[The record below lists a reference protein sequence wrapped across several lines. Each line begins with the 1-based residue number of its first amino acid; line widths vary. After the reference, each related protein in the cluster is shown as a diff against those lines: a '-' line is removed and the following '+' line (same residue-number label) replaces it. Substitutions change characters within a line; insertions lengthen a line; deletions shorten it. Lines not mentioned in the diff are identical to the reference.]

1 MSLLSWK
8 QKKQKQ
14 KQKQKQKKQKDL
26 KKKNHHFD
34 VLVNQEGVTWHFF

>member
-14 KQKQKQKKQKDL
+14 KQKKQKDL
-26 KKKNHHFD
+26 RKKKNHHFD